1 MKKAINIVLASGFT
15 VSYATFL
22 SLGLECS
29 WIIFGILLANA
40 AFGGKPMIEE
50 YPRLV
55 PFCVLA
61 GLFALIAILVLVSL
75 NVFVAKKLKNTKITW
90 IIEAICTIILS
101 LPMIKIW
108 EIVFDYLR
116 MYF

>member
-1 MKKAINIVLASGFT
+1 MKTTISASLAAL
-15 VSYATFL
+15 YAMLYASFL

-90 IIEAICTIILS
+90 IIEAVCTIILS

-116 MYF
+116 MNF

>member
-1 MKKAINIVLASGFT
+1 MKTTISASLAAL
-15 VSYATFL
+15 YAMLYASFL

-61 GLFALIAILVLVSL
+61 GFFALIAILVLVSL
-75 NVFVAKKLKNTKITW
+75 NVLVAKKLKNTKITW
-90 IIEAICTIILS
+90 IIEAVCTIILS

-116 MYF
+116 MNF

>member
-1 MKKAINIVLASGFT
+1 MKKALNISLVSGFT
-15 VSYATFL
+15 LLYACFL
-22 SLGLECS
+22 SLGLEC
-29 WIIFGILLANA
+29 FLILLEEYLARCF
-40 AFGGKPMIEE
+40 FGGKPMLEE

-90 IIEAICTIILS
+90 IIEAVCTIILS

-116 MYF
+116 MNF